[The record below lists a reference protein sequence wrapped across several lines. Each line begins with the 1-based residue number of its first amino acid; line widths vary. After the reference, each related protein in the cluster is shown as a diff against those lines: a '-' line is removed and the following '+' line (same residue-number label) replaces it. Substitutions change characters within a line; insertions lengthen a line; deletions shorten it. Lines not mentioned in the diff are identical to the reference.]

1 MKEVQKRRRKKG
13 IVWMPVMLL
22 CVVFMAGC
30 GSSGGLETISI
41 ESIEITQNRTEEAP
55 GTEASSSEQAE
66 EESTDAGSSR
76 EDSEPSD
83 ADAAEVNGIIAKIE
97 GQSFQVSEFF
107 TEEMEDGLVEVGP
120 VGVGPAEVK
129 YTDETV
135 FIIRSSQDMGV
146 THSDR
151 EGNAGDLEI
160 GRSVTATGM
169 RDGDVFTAEEI
180 VIYFF

>member
-1 MKEVQKRRRKKG
+1 MREVHKKKSRSG
-13 IVWMPVMLL
+13 ILWMSAVFMYAMLL
-22 CVVFMAGC
+22 GAC
-30 GSSGGLETISI
+30 GTSNGENASVPSAKETG
-41 ESIEITQNRTEEAP
+41 AP
-55 GTEASSSEQAE
+55 VNETLGRETFGAAE
-66 EESTDAGSSR
+66 TESTDVGIPR
-76 EDSEPSD
+76 EDGEPSD
-83 ADAAEVNGIIAKIE
+83 ADAVEVNGIITKIDS
-97 GQSFQVSEFF
+97 QSFQVSEFF
-107 TEEMEDGLVEVGP
+107 TEEMEDGLVGVGP

>member
-1 MKEVQKRRRKKG
+1 MREVHKKKSRSG
-13 IVWMPVMLL
+13 ILWRSAVFMYAMLL
-22 CVVFMAGC
+22 GAC
-30 GSSGGLETISI
+30 GTSNGENASVPSAKETG
-41 ESIEITQNRTEEAP
+41 AP
-55 GTEASSSEQAE
+55 VNETLGRETFGAAE
-66 EESTDAGSSR
+66 TESTDAGIPR
-76 EDSEPSD
+76 EDGEPSD
-83 ADAAEVNGIIAKIE
+83 ADAVEVNGIIAKIE
-97 GQSFQVSEFF
+97 SQSFQVSEFF
-107 TEEMEDGLVEVGP
+107 TEEMEDGL

-146 THSDR
+146 TYSDR

-160 GRSVTATGM
+160 GRGVTATGM